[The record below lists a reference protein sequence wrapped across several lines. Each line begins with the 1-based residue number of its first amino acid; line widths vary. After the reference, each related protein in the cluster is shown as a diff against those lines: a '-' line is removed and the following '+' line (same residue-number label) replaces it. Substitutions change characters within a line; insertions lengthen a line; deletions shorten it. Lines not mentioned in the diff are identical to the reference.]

1 MGPIHLIME
10 QF

>member
-1 MGPIHLIME
+1 MGPIHLILE